1 MKPLVLKAGNSL
13 IPFSR
18 VREVRVD
25 DIENEIAFIIDL
37 DGVAHKAEGNDA
49 IEAIMALKPSTLE
62 GRRLKWNKNAWVVHN
77 LIGHPVMQ
85 MLAFLGLKR
94 HAIWFHDVTT
104 PRPR

>member
-1 MKPLVLKAGNSL
+1 M
-13 IPFSR
+13 
-18 VREVRVD
+18 
-25 DIENEIAFIIDL
+25 
-37 DGVAHKAEGNDA
+37 AHKAEGNDA
-49 IEAIMALKPSTLE
+49 IEAVMALKPSTLE

-85 MLAFLGLKR
+85 LLAFLGLKR